1 MTDEPMMAVLAA
13 EWPDMTQCLVAV
25 GDAVKL
31 AVHRMRGPVHTTLA
45 QSTRRLHQLLRATV
59 TRTRQLAPQELGSLC
74 LLIFGS
80 AWLLVSS
87 KRARAERSALQR
99 QLSAQRGSTN
109 MSCNRLDTA
118 PATADSVVAIAE
130 SVLSRGPWSS
140 SIPGAPSEAPPP
152 NLPPNLPPPPE
163 FFYGWTPRAT
173 PPVVAAPLVAVP
185 LGTAADGAAIP
196 TVRWSAEELAE
207 SVRGERARDAEESQ
221 RLGGLKEEGLKEGLK
236 EKGLMKKGLMKKG
249 LVEGGTHSDNRA
261 DNATE
266 EKSLVGRARARQD
279 WQLSK
284 SVSVR
289 VVKMSSMR
297 LS

>member
-1 MTDEPMMAVLAA
+1 M
-13 EWPDMTQCLVAV
+13 
-25 GDAVKL
+25 
-31 AVHRMRGPVHTTLA
+31 
-45 QSTRRLHQLLRATV
+45 
-59 TRTRQLAPQELGSLC
+59 
-74 LLIFGS
+74 
-80 AWLLVSS
+80 
-87 KRARAERSALQR
+87 
-99 QLSAQRGSTN
+99 
-109 MSCNRLDTA
+109 
-118 PATADSVVAIAE
+118 
-130 SVLSRGPWSS
+130 
-140 SIPGAPSEAPPP
+140 
-152 NLPPNLPPPPE
+152 
-163 FFYGWTPRAT
+163 
-173 PPVVAAPLVAVP
+173 
-185 LGTAADGAAIP
+185 
-196 TVRWSAEELAE
+196 RWSAEELAE